1 MVPRIAGVP
10 PVGLVS
16 PDADDAAML
25 ALLQARPRA
34 AATTTPQKGRL
45 DVCLGISSK

>member
-16 PDADDAAML
+16 PDVDDADML

-34 AATTTPQKGRL
+34 AATTPQRGRA
-45 DVCLGISSK
+45 DVCLSIS

>member
-1 MVPRIAGVP
+1 VARIAGVP

-16 PDADDAAML
+16 PDVDDAAML

-34 AATTTPQKGRL
+34 AKTTPQKGRL
-45 DVCLGISSK
+45 DVCLGIS